1 MTGRSGGKRR
11 PVVLYQP
18 RDEGAVMPLGLLAL
32 GSWLTGE
39 HVVIVDGRFELA
51 PEARVVELAR
61 GALFLGV
68 SVRTGAPLREAL
80 RVSKAA
86 RSASPGL
93 PVVWGGAHATLDPAS
108 CLGTGV
114 VEACALGAGEE
125 SLAAAAE
132 ALRAGHP
139 LRSVG
144 GLVVTGGDAVDPA
157 PFPATLWPRA
167 DYSLLD
173 VERHF
178 DLRGARRLDYC
189 ASRGAREGPAW
200 MAIRAERVVAETREL
215 AERYRLAEVLFQDE
229 DFFADQERVEA
240 IAHGLLEGG
249 GTMGWQG
256 GARPEDV
263 VAAPPERLRLLA
275 ESGCRRLH
283 LGVVA
288 GAVPRELLLDAGA
301 RLHAAGLRARFSF
314 DVRAP
319 GTAPGGLA
327 EAVSA
332 ARRLCAM
339 DARFETPIRRAWA
352 ALPIPGP
359 HEGGALEGWA
369 GGEEPPWPD
378 TGEERR
384 LACAAFFF
392 GEAQCSAGPRLGQ
405 HLVRLLALLRV
416 RLGFF
421 ALGWERLVVE
431 GATLLRTGRRRRR
444 ASGD

>member
-80 RVSKAA
+80 RVSQAA

-93 PVVWGGAHATLDPAS
+93 PIVWGGAHATLDPAC
-108 CLGTGV
+108 CLETGV
-114 VEACALGAGEE
+114 VEACAPGAGEE
-125 SLAAAAE
+125 ALAAIAD
-132 ALRAGHP
+132 ALRAGQP
-139 LRSVG
+139 LRSVS
-144 GLVVTGGDAVDPA
+144 GLVVAGGDVVDPA
-157 PFPATLWPRA
+157 PPPATLWPRA

-189 ASRGAREGPAW
+189 SSRGARDGSAW
-200 MAIRAERVVAETREL
+200 MAIRAERVVAEAREL
-215 AERYRLAEVLFQDE
+215 AERYRLADVVFRDE
-229 DFFADQERVEA
+229 DFSADADRVEA
-240 IAHGLLEGG
+240 IARGLLEGG
-249 GTMGWQG
+249 GTLGWQAG
-256 GARPEDV
+256 GRPEDV

-283 LGVVA
+283 LGVDA
-288 GAVPRELLLDAGA
+288 GEVPRELLLEAGA
-301 RLHAAGLRARFSF
+301 RLHAAGLGARFVF

-327 EAVSA
+327 AAVSA
-332 ARRLCAM
+332 ARSLCAM

-369 GGEEPPWPD
+369 AGEAPPWPD
-378 TGEERR
+378 AREERR
-384 LACAAFFF
+384 LVRAAFFF
-392 GEAQCSAGPRLGQ
+392 GEAQRSAGPRLGQ
-405 HLVRLLALLRV
+405 RLVRLLALLRV

-421 ALGWERLVVE
+421 ALDWERLLVE
-431 GATLLRTGRRRRR
+431 AATLLRTGRARRG